1 MSPHS
6 AEPVPGQTLQA
17 AQEWAADKNLGQQ
30 DNQFLSASQNLENRS
45 LRESFRLLEEA
56 REKAEQALAEEKEAR
71 QKLQEIRQK
80 TLRTM
85 GIGLFG
91 LATISGVGVSLV
103 LMTKTLTQ
111 TPPIVSQR
119 ITMYSKPAVVKIVS
133 ICSAVYQDNRDPEQ
147 PKEIPFI
154 SGWNRVDAP
163 TVKNAENDLA
173 LGSGFL
179 IGSDGYIV
187 TNAHV
192 VNGAT
197 DEKGEAYCIAKL
209 RRNLEE
215 KLKLTKE
222 NVTTL
227 IDTQQITEKIR
238 YSQDVLLPNSSNDA
252 KVEKFPFDVKQRG
265 TAKGSGG
272 MDVAVIKIE
281 VMNAPILRLADSG
294 LAGLQDPIIVIG
306 YPGGADVASAQ
317 EQDAASLVEAT
328 TSEGTVSNPNKVLSD
343 RSSLIQVDVAVGSAG
358 SPVLNQNGDV
368 IGMISFQSND
378 NQVNNR
384 PFAIPVAT
392 IQGFVRAS
400 GAVNERGP
408 TDFLYSEGLNL
419 YWGSEFEG
427 AKKKFEAVTSL
438 FLPHSEAQRLIRE
451 TNEKIAKSVGR
462 QANIIWLVGVGGVAV
477 SIALGL
483 LGYASL
489 NNRLEQ

>member
-1 MSPHS
+1 
-6 AEPVPGQTLQA
+6 
-17 AQEWAADKNLGQQ
+17 
-30 DNQFLSASQNLENRS
+30 
-45 LRESFRLLEEA
+45 
-56 REKAEQALAEEKEAR
+56 
-71 QKLQEIRQK
+71 
-80 TLRTM
+80 
-85 GIGLFG
+85 
-91 LATISGVGVSLV
+91 
-103 LMTKTLTQ
+103 
-111 TPPIVSQR
+111 
-119 ITMYSKPAVVKIVS
+119 
-133 ICSAVYQDNRDPEQ
+133 
-147 PKEIPFI
+147 
-154 SGWNRVDAP
+154 
-163 TVKNAENDLA
+163 
-173 LGSGFL
+173 
-179 IGSDGYIV
+179 
-187 TNAHV
+187 
-192 VNGAT
+192 
-197 DEKGEAYCIAKL
+197 
-209 RRNLEE
+209 
-215 KLKLTKE
+215 
-222 NVTTL
+222 
-227 IDTQQITEKIR
+227 
-238 YSQDVLLPNSSNDA
+238 
-252 KVEKFPFDVKQRG
+252 
-265 TAKGSGG
+265 
-272 MDVAVIKIE
+272 
-281 VMNAPILRLADSG
+281 
-294 LAGLQDPIIVIG
+294 
-306 YPGGADVASAQ
+306 
-317 EQDAASLVEAT
+317 
-328 TSEGTVSNPNKVLSD
+328 LSD